1 MNIYKGTGYL
11 DFLRVKVF
19 ENVLYVKI
27 NTQKRMEK
35 DGQGDSIIKE
45 IFSNLEVEVTDSW
58 MQDQVIFLFR
68 KKKKKILNC
77 DLPFQLKF

>member
-68 KKKKKILNC
+68 KKKKR
-77 DLPFQLKF
+77 KF